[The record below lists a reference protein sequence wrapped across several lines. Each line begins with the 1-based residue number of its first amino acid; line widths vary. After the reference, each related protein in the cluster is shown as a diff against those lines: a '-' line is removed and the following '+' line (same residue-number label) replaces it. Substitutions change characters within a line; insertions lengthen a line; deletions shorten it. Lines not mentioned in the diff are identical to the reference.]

1 MGLRPIFCFSSS
13 LYIITGTLIVSS
25 RQETLIELIEPVA
38 QALGCELWGLEVL
51 SQGRHSLLRIYID
64 KAEGVGLEDCEKVS
78 RQVSSLMDVEDPIAG
93 QYTLEVSSPG
103 MDRPLYKLE
112 HYQQYVGEQIS
123 VKLTRTFEKRKKIQ
137 GRLNA
142 VEGDEIIIQFEDE
155 EFVLPLEW
163 IEKAKLIPQF

>member
-1 MGLRPIFCFSSS
+1 MGLRPIFCFSYLP
-13 LYIITGTLIVSS
+13 LYLTGTVIVSS

-38 QALGCELWGLEVL
+38 KAFGCELWGLEVL

-64 KAEGVGLEDCEKVS
+64 KADGVGLEDCEKVS
-78 RQVSSLMDVEDPIAG
+78 RQISSLMDVEDPLAG

-112 HYQQYVGEQIS
+112 HYQQYIGEQVA
-123 VKLTRTFEKRKKIQ
+123 VKLTRTFEKRKKIR

-142 VEGDEIIIQFEDE
+142 VEGDEIVIQAEDE

>member
-1 MGLRPIFCFSSS
+1 M
-13 LYIITGTLIVSS
+13 TGTEL
-25 RQETLIELIEPVA
+25 QKLLEPAIER
-38 QALGCELWGLEVL
+38 LGYELADLEVRL
-51 SQGRHSLLRIYID
+51 GGKGGLVRVTID
-64 KAEGVGLEDCEKVS
+64 KDDGIGLEDCEKVS